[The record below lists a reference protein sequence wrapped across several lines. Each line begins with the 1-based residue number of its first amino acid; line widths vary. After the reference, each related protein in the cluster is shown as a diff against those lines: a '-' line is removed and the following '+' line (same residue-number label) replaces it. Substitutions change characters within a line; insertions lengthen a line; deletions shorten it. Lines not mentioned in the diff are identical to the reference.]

1 MIEHAACKTSHRVM
15 IALVMAGA
23 SLLAGCGR
31 SPAPSD
37 TFSPPATSRMIE
49 NAPSIVSSPS
59 PTPPEPVSTALSL
72 ESLAGAWQVTA
83 VHVGTEGVQA
93 LSENDPA
100 DMAAVLDIALDRLA
114 WRPREGGGFEDVCTT
129 PRLAPDGRV
138 TCGEGTFGPPDMRL
152 ARVGDRLVFD
162 WYDGARLVLERVK

>member
-1 MIEHAACKTSHRVM
+1 MIGHAACKTSHRMM

-23 SLLAGCGR
+23 SLAGCGR

-37 TFSPPATSRMIE
+37 TASPPAPSRMIE

-93 LSENDPA
+93 LSENDPV
-100 DMAAVLDIALDRLA
+100 DMGAVRVSQPVSDGA
-114 WRPREGGGFEDVCTT
+114 GGNAKAVPLT
-129 PRLAPDGRV
+129 PV
-138 TCGEGTFGPPDMRL
+138 TP
-152 ARVGDRLVFD
+152 ARVASKALRH
-162 WYDGARLVLERVK
+162 